1 MTNSSSSLSKVHEH
15 WKGKP
20 HKPREVMTTKLPSG
34 RSRGVCA
41 YYCKQDENGRMVPD
55 EIHDHRK

>member
-1 MTNSSSSLSKVHEH
+1 MKKDSSSCLSKVHEH

-34 RSRGVCA
+34 RSRGVYA
-41 YYCKQDENGRMVPD
+41 GYVKFVNGKAVP
-55 EIHDHRK
+55 R